1 MKRKFNYLLL
11 IAVATLSLGFVSC
24 SDDDDFDSSI
34 FDTVN
39 HPLDKTAFTFP
50 LDTFVKVNF
59 LEPYN
64 LRFIYRMEDIG
75 SDMQKNLVPA
85 AYDKSCELAVLSKYL
100 WYDVYKENSPET
112 FLQENSPR
120 IIHVVGSKNYNPT
133 QGTEVLGVAEGGLK
147 ITLYNVNN
155 LNVND
160 MDMMNEYF
168 FKTMH
173 HEFGHILDQTHLRP
187 TSFNTISSGHYNA
200 TTWQETPDSVS
211 IGNGF
216 VSSYASSAAS
226 EDWVET
232 LANYITM
239 DSVRWLGM
247 LNSASYEWEEID
259 HDKALY
265 EDKMKGDYSRDTI
278 GYLNVKDNGDK
289 KIYRRVCQRNGDG
302 TVDLDEEGNVQ
313 WLHNSGIK
321 GNEVILQ
328 KLDLV
333 REWLKT
339 YFGINLD
346 TIRYVVQDRSYQK
359 GADGKFVLDAL
370 DRPINKLTL
379 PVEGDPEGRTLI
391 EVLLDGINKY
401 KALQ

>member
-11 IAVATLSLGFVSC
+11 IAVTTLSLGFVSC
-24 SDDDDFDSSI
+24 SNDDDFDSSI

-133 QGTEVLGVAEGGLK
+133 QGTEILGVAEGGLK

-216 VSSYASSAAS
+216 VSSYASSSAS

-259 HDKALY
+259 YDQSLY
-265 EDKMKGDYSRDTI
+265 EDKMRGAYNRDTI
-278 GYLNVKDNGDK
+278 GYLNVKDNNEK

-313 WLHNSGIK
+313 WLNNSGIK

-339 YFGINLD
+339 YFGIELD
-346 TIRYVVQDRSYQK
+346 KIRYVVQSRSYQK
-359 GADGKFVLDAL
+359 DADGKFVLDAL
-370 DRPINKLTL
+370 DRPVNKLTL
-379 PVEGDPEGRTLI
+379 PLEEDPEGRTLI

>member
-75 SDMQKNLVPA
+75 SDMRKNLVPA

-187 TSFNTISSGHYNA
+187 TLFNTISSGHYNA

-216 VSSYASSAAS
+216 VSSYASSSAS

-247 LNSASYEWEEID
+247 LNSASYEWV
-259 HDKALY
+259 
-265 EDKMKGDYSRDTI
+265 
-278 GYLNVKDNGDK
+278 GYLNVKDNDEK

-313 WLHNSGIK
+313 WLNNSGIK

-339 YFGINLD
+339 YFGIELD
-346 TIRYVVQDRSYQK
+346 KIRYVVQSRSYQK
-359 GADGKFVLDAL
+359 DADGKFVLDAL
-370 DRPINKLTL
+370 DRPVNKLTL
-379 PVEGDPEGRTLI
+379 PLEEDPEGRTLI